1 MYTNGFAHTE
11 NNNNIDLEKR
21 HAWTVA
27 KIDGKWLPLDATWN
41 IFNGKLHLGDI
52 LRYYGV
58 NYRETKVD
66 WGVFLDILSTNEEKL
81 KLDPSVSLK
90 ITALSFLSREL
101 EDDDEGD
108 FDITFN
114 DYSIYI
120 YIIIISSVI
129 IAFILAIC
137 FMRLIKRKR
146 IKENEGLLKQR
157 LIN

>member
-1 MYTNGFAHTE
+1 MIG
-11 NNNNIDLEKR
+11 
-21 HAWTVA
+21 
-27 KIDGKWLPLDATWN
+27 
-41 IFNGKLHLGDI
+41 
-52 LRYYGV
+52 
-58 NYRETKVD
+58 
-66 WGVFLDILSTNEEKL
+66 DILSTNEEKL
-81 KLDPSVSLK
+81 KLDPSVNLK